1 MNRKFVAGLSLSFV
15 ILIVLVSLC
24 ICAGFAWFYFGGK
37 EKLTGP
43 SEAKAT
49 LQAKA
54 WATQTA
60 IAATAKPVAP
70 SLTVPPA
77 DALTATHAE
86 TLPSPTPTPEQ
97 PQKAI
102 SEIPPELKDA
112 CLALFFLRWQTQEI
126 ISLAERAKEEQIPE
140 EEAKKEAQAALA
152 RLNTAEADLINLAPA
167 AGLEEAKTKAQEGLD
182 RVKTALTK
190 WLDGSF
196 PITATVVEL
205 KRRLGPVEEAS
216 KMAEDRLENEYGV
229 SADDLENLLSEAKD
243 KYS

>member
-24 ICAGFAWFYFGGK
+24 ICVGFAWFYFGGK
-37 EKLTGP
+37 EELTGP

-54 WATQTA
+54 RATQTA

-77 DALTATHAE
+77 DALTSTPAE
-86 TLPSPTPTPEQ
+86 TLPSPTPEQ
-97 PQKAI
+97 PQKAM

-112 CLALFFLRWQTQEI
+112 CLAIFFLRWQTQEI

-152 RLNTAEADLINLAPA
+152 RLNTAEPDLINLAPA
-167 AGLEEAKTKAQEGLD
+167 AGLEEAKTKAKGGLD

-196 PITATVVEL
+196 PITATMVEL
-205 KRRLGPVEEAS
+205 KRGLGPVEEAS
-216 KMAEDRLENEYGV
+216 KTAEDRLKNEYGA
-229 SADDLENLLSEAKD
+229 SAEDLENLLNEAKD